1 MNLPLQ
7 LTALF
12 LIECVFRA
20 SFMFLYPSG
29 TFEYDPLSQFV
40 VFEIPTFLLFSA
52 VIVAIY
58 AWVTIVSFDISKDSF
73 HRNIGLV
80 LSLIFVWSLWII
92 VTVVYAEVILANNSG
107 YSPCVGRVPL
117 SYSTQESDTQ
127 TLTIIYQSIIIAITF
142 LLVCVFFIYTL
153 KLFQT
158 AKRTSSSKQFVM
170 VVGGVINI
178 AFLVRCILFL
188 ILLSASIVSSVYLF
202 ITLMVTE
209 VLPMSFLLVQFNY
222 RRIAEL
228 SSSATTVTRTSRVT
242 SSPSKTSNST
252 EE

>member
-29 TFEYDPLSQFV
+29 FHLISLSLIFSSPSLFPGTFEFDPLSQFV

-92 VTVVYAEVILANNSG
+92 VTVVYAEVILGNLCFYTTLSFFDISFLANNSG
-107 YSPCVGRVPL
+107 SSPCVGRVPL

-127 TLTIIYQSIIIAITF
+127 TLTIIYQSIIIEIG
-142 LLVCVFFIYTL
+142 
-153 KLFQT
+153 
-158 AKRTSSSKQFVM
+158 R
-170 VVGGVINI
+170 
-178 AFLVRCILFL
+178 
-188 ILLSASIVSSVYLF
+188 ASCR
-202 ITLMVTE
+202 E
-209 VLPMSFLLVQFNY
+209 
-222 RRIAEL
+222 
-228 SSSATTVTRTSRVT
+228 RV
-242 SSPSKTSNST
+242 
-252 EE
+252 